1 MKLPENNNKEVSG
14 SNGEELTATTSVTI
28 TMNVTE
34 LCDSMDIPAVVGP
47 TEVNYKNFLFSFNI
61 INSIN

>member
-1 MKLPENNNKEVSG
+1 MGKYF
-14 SNGEELTATTSVTI
+14 GEELTATTSVTI